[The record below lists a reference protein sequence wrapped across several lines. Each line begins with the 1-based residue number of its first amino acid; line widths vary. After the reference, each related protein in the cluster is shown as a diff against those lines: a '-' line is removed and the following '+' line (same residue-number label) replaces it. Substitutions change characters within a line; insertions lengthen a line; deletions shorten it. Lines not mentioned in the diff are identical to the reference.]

1 MAEQSCSLLCRVRD
15 LPSTLVTN
23 LAAII
28 EAMVRHWP
36 GPLGYGLRT
45 RYYRKRLKHLGKGV
59 LIDPGVRFFG
69 LKHISIGDGTHI
81 YFECVICAG
90 PAAPNQAE
98 VRRLPNEHF
107 AGADGEV
114 HIGRGVHMAAGCYI
128 LGNGGVQIGDYCGLA
143 GGTRILS
150 MTYHYASFADRS
162 RRDVYFGIE
171 GGTSHACYLFSPV
184 VLGCNV
190 GVASNAV
197 ILPGTT
203 LGDDCFVTIGSVVHY
218 GEVQPNLVVSGNPAR
233 GIKHRFASAKDAAV
247 PKT

>member
-1 MAEQSCSLLCRVRD
+1 VAATKRSFLGRLLRLPRVLAGDAAD
-15 LPSTLVTN
+15 LV
-23 LAAII
+23 
-28 EAMVRHWP
+28 EALVRHWP
-36 GPLGYGLRT
+36 GSLGYGLRT

-59 LIDPGVRFFG
+59 VIDPGVRFLG

-81 YFECVICAG
+81 YFECIICAG

-98 VRRLPNEHF
+98 VRRLSNEHF

-171 GGTSHACYLFSPV
+171 GGTSHACYLFGPV
-184 VLGCNV
+184 VLGDNV
-190 GVASNAV
+190 GVASNV
-197 ILPGTT
+197 VLLPGATVCN
-203 LGDDCFVTIGSVVHY
+203 DSFVTIGSVVHP
-218 GEVQPNLVVSGNPAR
+218 GVIPPNSIASGNPAALV
-233 GIKHRFASAKDAAV
+233 KQRFTPPRSSE
-247 PKT
+247 